1 MRGLEIRLY
10 IRVLFWGHTVYKYI
24 YSRVLLYSTRSA
36 HSHLKYDKSLIRV
49 FSIVLLLM
57 CYINSNGLCQHNL
70 YR

>member
-10 IRVLFWGHTVYKYI
+10 KGTFLGTHCIYIYI

-36 HSHLKYDKSLIRV
+36 HSHLKYDKTLISV

-57 CYINSNGLCQHNL
+57 CYKLERSVPA
-70 YR
+70 